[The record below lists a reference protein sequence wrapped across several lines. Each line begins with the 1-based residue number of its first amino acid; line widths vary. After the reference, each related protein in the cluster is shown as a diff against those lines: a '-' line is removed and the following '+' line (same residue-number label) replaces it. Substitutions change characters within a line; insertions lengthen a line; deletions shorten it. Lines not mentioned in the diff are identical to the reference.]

1 MLLSQRIEPIIDPD
15 RMTFTTPSPF
25 AAVTKQIT
33 IPASGPIENIWIVL
47 TLTMKACAANTLVTF
62 GLPNI
67 LKRATLNVH
76 NGQKQYDC
84 VNASGPGLLMLN
96 DLEGLSLDPSTRQAI
111 WASNANLG
119 ANGVN
124 ILAGAV
130 HRLAYKIPCVH
141 PGLSGWLAVRS
152 MLHTQVHRQEP
163 VLTLDFAPAA
173 EIFTGA
179 DPFSA
184 AVLEVFVERRDI
196 SDDTTKQLLDTGGFI
211 DWDIRETQKQF
222 PAGLANVEQFI
233 ELPGDREYA
242 SLALWGEKNGST
254 LGDLSGNVTPGTET
268 LWSLEA
274 AQNSKTKWR
283 MKYLSII
290 NGNTRAGGPT
300 TMFYPANNAAI
311 NSLDNT
317 GLTGGAPPVWVTS
330 KLVSFPPWIGGAM
343 TAGLAIQDPAFV
355 GFEFLSD
362 GNNGASELSSALSNR
377 FRGETRYQIKG
388 NMTTPAG
395 NPSFLKFCARAF
407 LSDITP
413 FKKLPQVAA

>member
-1 MLLSQRIEPIIDPD
+1 MLLSHRLEPIIDPD

-33 IPASGPIENIWIVL
+33 IPASGPIEAIWIIL
-47 TLTMKACAANTLVTF
+47 TVTMKVVAANSLITF

-67 LKRATLNVH
+67 LKRASLNIH
-76 NGQKQYDC
+76 NGQKQFDC

-119 ANGVN
+119 ANGVPTV
-124 ILAGAV
+124 AGQI
-130 HRLAYKIPCVH
+130 HRIAYRIPCVH

-152 MLHTQVHRQEP
+152 MLHTQRHRQEP
-163 VLTLDFAPAA
+163 ILTLDFAPGA
-173 EIFTGA
+173 EIFSA

-184 AVLEVFVERRDI
+184 ATLEVFVERRDI
-196 SDDTTKQLLDTGGFI
+196 TDDLTKALEETGGFI
-211 DWDIRETQKQF
+211 DWDIRETQKQL
-222 PAGLANVEQFI
+222 PAGLTNSEQFTD
-233 ELPGDREYA
+233 LPGDREYA
-242 SLALWGEKNGST
+242 SLAFWMEKNGTT

-268 LWSLEA
+268 IWSLEA

-283 MKYLSII
+283 MKYLAMI
-290 NGNTRAGGPT
+290 NAITRAGGPN
-300 TMFYPANNAAI
+300 MAFYPQTNALTTLSTA
-311 NSLDNT
+311 
-317 GLTGGAPPVWVTS
+317 GVTGGAPPVWVTATQP
-330 KLVSFPPWIGGAM
+330 FATPWIGGAM
-343 TAGLAIQDPAFV
+343 SAGLNIQDPAFV

-388 NMTTPAG
+388 NVTTPAG
-395 NPSFLKFCARAF
+395 NPSFLKFCARSF

-413 FKKLPQVAA
+413 FKKLPLVAA